1 MLGFRRITNAATRR
15 IGSLNKVIPL
25 ACRPVGEGLDKRL
38 TRRSRMA
45 ADQFLRCGPGDVIEE
60 ELTPGPH
67 DPFMSGCDFG

>member
-1 MLGFRRITNAATRR
+1 
-15 IGSLNKVIPL
+15 
-25 ACRPVGEGLDKRL
+25 
-38 TRRSRMA
+38 MA